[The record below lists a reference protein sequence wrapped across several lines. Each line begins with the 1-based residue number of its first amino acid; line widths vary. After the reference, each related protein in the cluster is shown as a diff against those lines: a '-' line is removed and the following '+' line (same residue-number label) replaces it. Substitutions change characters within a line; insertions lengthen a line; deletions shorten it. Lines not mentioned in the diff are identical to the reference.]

1 MIANTLHGE
10 IHTMAVM
17 TMMSISGHV
26 KGYPAIVSYLVRRS
40 QGGRPLK
47 YSNKTKILPHKVL
60 RV

>member
-17 TMMSISGHV
+17 TMSISGHV
-26 KGYPAIVSYLVRRS
+26 KGYPAIISYLVRRS